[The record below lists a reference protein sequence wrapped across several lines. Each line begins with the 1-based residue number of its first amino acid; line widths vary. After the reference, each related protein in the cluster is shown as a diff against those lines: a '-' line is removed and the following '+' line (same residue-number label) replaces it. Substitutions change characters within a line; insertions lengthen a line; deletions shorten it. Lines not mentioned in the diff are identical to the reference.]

1 MLSNLNQ
8 MLLGETEFLTILR
21 ENGGLYAKTA
31 KAITEL
37 TGISISRQAVYQRAQ
52 NYPEVLKD
60 IKEEIIDGAEDGL
73 ADLMKCDDNRIKLE
87 AIKLYL
93 KTQAKSRGYVEKQ
106 EVDLSGSININWE
119 EKRTYVGNNPSI

>member
-1 MLSNLNQ
+1 
-8 MLLGETEFLTILR
+8 MLLGETEFLTVLR

-31 KAITEL
+31 KAISEM
-37 TGISISRQAVYQRAQ
+37 TGIPITRQAVYQRAQ

>member
-1 MLSNLNQ
+1 
-8 MLLGETEFLTILR
+8 MLLGETEFLIILR
-21 ENGGLYAKTA
+21 ENGGLFTQTA
-31 KAITEL
+31 KAISEQ
-37 TGISISRQAVYQRAQ
+37 TGEPYSRQAVRQRAER
-52 NYPEVLKD
+52 YPEVLAD
-60 IKEEIIDGAEDGL
+60 IKEQMIDNAEGGLGELMQSQDG
-73 ADLMKCDDNRIKLE
+73 RIRLE

>member
-1 MLSNLNQ
+1 MV
-8 MLLGETEFLTILR
+8 LGETEFLTILR
-21 ENGGLYAKTA
+21 ENGGLYTKTA
-31 KAITEL
+31 KAISEL

-52 NYPEVLKD
+52 NYPEILKD

-73 ADLMKCDDNRIKLE
+73 ADLMKCDDKRIKLE

-93 KTQAKSRGYVEKQ
+93 KTQAKSRGYIEKQ

-119 EKRTYVGNNPSI
+119 EKKTYVENKE

>member
-1 MLSNLNQ
+1 LLSNLNQ
-8 MLLGETEFLTILR
+8 MLIGETEFLTILR

-37 TGISISRQAVYQRAQ
+37 TGVSISRQAVYQRAQ
-52 NYPEVLKD
+52 NYPEILKD

>member
-1 MLSNLNQ
+1 MV
-8 MLLGETEFLTILR
+8 LGETEFLTVLR

-31 KAITEL
+31 KAISEM
-37 TGISISRQAVYQRAQ
+37 TGIPISRQAVYQRAQ

>member
-52 NYPEVLKD
+52 NYPDVLKD

>member
-1 MLSNLNQ
+1 MV
-8 MLLGETEFLTILR
+8 LGETEFLTILR

-31 KAITEL
+31 KAISEL
-37 TGISISRQAVYQRAQ
+37 TGIPISRQAVYQRAQ

-93 KTQAKSRGYVEKQ
+93 KTQAKSRGYIEKQ

-119 EKRTYVGNNPSI
+119 EKKTYVGNNPSI

>member
-1 MLSNLNQ
+1 MLI
-8 MLLGETEFLTILR
+8 GETEFLTILR

-37 TGISISRQAVYQRAQ
+37 TGVSISRQAVYQRAQ